1 MWRFARK
8 SLLEV
13 VVLRP
18 ALVYGPDDET
28 TMPRLADYLRE
39 PTAVWVGPHNPT
51 VDPIYVSDVLMAPWQ
66 PCIRRPLSV
75 KHTTFRRH
83 AAFGYASF
91 GRFVCRELSIQ
102 PPKWTVPAVLVDWA
116 AIASETV
123 ARLLGRH
130 RPPALTRAGVSIFG
144 IDRHHNPSKA
154 KRDLGWQAKVNL
166 QDGIRLA
173 VATLNAEQ
181 PIERVDQRRYA
192 KASLQPV

>member
-1 MWRFARK
+1 
-8 SLLEV
+8 
-13 VVLRP
+13 
-18 ALVYGPDDET
+18 
-28 TMPRLADYLRE
+28 MPRLADYLRE
-39 PTAVWVGPHNPT
+39 PTAVWVGRHNPT
-51 VDPIYVSDVLMAPWQ
+51 VDPIYVSDVIDCAVAALHSSAAVGEAYNVAP
-66 PCIRRPLSV
+66 PRRIRVREFWAL
-75 KHTTFRRH
+75 
-83 AAFGYASF
+83 
-91 GRFVCRELSIQ
+91 VCRELSIQ